1 MTTLPQPAVGLSPN
15 VRGILAMC
23 GSMAAFTLNDAMMK
37 EITQTLPLMQAI
49 AIRGGLSIIGL
60 IILGR
65 FLGGLRFRLEWR
77 ERLLVSL
84 RTLAEVGA
92 TLCFLAALTQM
103 PLANLSAIMQ
113 AMPLAVTL
121 AAALFLG
128 ERVGWRRMMAIGVGF
143 AGVLLIVRPGT
154 EGFNQWSLV
163 GLVSVAFVVLRDLTT
178 RRFGVALPSVLVAM
192 WSACA
197 VTAMGVA
204 GTVAEGA
211 WHAVSVWNGALLGM
225 SATALVFGYVFSVQ
239 AMRHGDVALIAPF
252 RYTALLWAILF
263 GWIGFGTLPD
273 GWTWAGAGLVVASGL
288 FALWRETQ
296 ARRKVPPVD
305 PILP

>member
-1 MTTLPQPAVGLSPN
+1 M
-15 VRGILAMC
+15 RGTMAMC
-23 GSMAAFTLNDAMMK
+23 VSMAAFTLNDAMMK

-60 IILGR
+60 IVLGR
-65 FLGGLRFRLEWR
+65 FLGGLNFRLARR
-77 ERLLVSL
+77 ERLLVGL

-128 ERVGWRRMMAIGVGF
+128 ERVGWRRMTAICVGF

-178 RRFGVALPSVLVAM
+178 RKFGVALPSVLVAM

-211 WHAVSVWNGALLGM
+211 WHAVSVWDGTLLGM
-225 SATALVFGYVFSVQ
+225 SASALVFGYVFSVQ
-239 AMRHGDVALIAPF
+239 AMRQGDVALIAPF

-296 ARRKVPPVD
+296 ARRRVLPVD
-305 PILP
+305 PTLP